1 MLIFLYG
8 EDSFRSNQKLSELKN
23 KFLQSDK
30 FGSGLSVFDFGE
42 KNVSA
47 QKLLDVLEMP
57 NLLAPKRLAIAKRI
71 VGSTEAEEILE
82 YLEKNKK
89 EILEEKDLVVVFWE
103 EGVPKK
109 SAKLAKF
116 LETNSKKQNF
126 EKFEGLKLSQW
137 VVKRV
142 KEISD
147 KSGITKPALD
157 KLLAYAGSDMY
168 VLDREIQKLVNYKD
182 GLIKDGDVDLLVKAN
197 VNTNIFNTIDALAG
211 NNKKMALKLLHQHL
225 EKGDDPFYIFSMFI
239 YQFRNLIK
247 VADLKDSGMNENQ
260 ISKVAKLHPFVV
272 KKSLGQIRNFPLEK
286 LRNIYSELARADAE
300 IKTGK
305 IDIKLALDKFIVE
318 L

>member
-8 EDSFRSNQKLSELKN
+8 EDSFRSNQKLTELKN

-30 FGSGLSVFDFGE
+30 IGSGLSIFDFDE
-42 KNVSA
+42 KNESA
-47 QKLLDVLEMP
+47 RKLMDVLSTP
-57 NLLAPKRLAIAKRI
+57 SLLAPKRLVIVKKIA
-71 VGSTEAEEILE
+71 GSTEAEEILE

-109 SAKLAKF
+109 SARLAKF

-126 EKFEGLKLSQW
+126 EKLLGLKLSQW

-157 KLLAYAGSDMY
+157 KLLAYVGSDMY
-168 VLDREIQKLVNYKD
+168 VLDREIQKLVNYKN
-182 GLIKDGDVDLLVKAN
+182 GLIKDGDVDLLVKTN

-225 EKGDDPFYIFSMFI
+225 EKGDDPFYILSMFV

-247 VADLKDSGMNENQ
+247 VADLKEVGMNEFQ
-260 ISKVAKLHPFVV
+260 IGKASKLHPFVV
-272 KKSLGQIRNFPLEK
+272 KKSLGQIRNFPLERLK
-286 LRNIYSELARADAE
+286 NIYCKLARADAE